1 MLGRRERCQPELFVA
16 GSLRE
21 LLPEDHVLV
30 RVDRVLDLA
39 WLADGVADLY
49 CADNGR
55 PGIAPEVAL
64 RLMLAGLL
72 LGIIYDRRLMR
83 EAQVNLA
90 IRWFCG
96 YGLHERLP
104 DHSSLTRIR
113 QRWGAER
120 FKRIF
125 ARTVEAC
132 VAAGIAKGEV
142 VHIDSSLVRAN
153 VSWEAIAR
161 RHSEAVA
168 AANDDAAEGDGSG
181 DQGAG
186 GSRRSDKVPAVCT
199 SDPEASL
206 ATNHRAR
213 RSEPAYKQHTA
224 ADGERGVVLDV
235 AVTTGAVHDTMTVDA
250 QLDAIPAVTGAAI
263 QTATMDGAYAIT
275 RVFASLEQRGIEAVV
290 PAKQERPPKTV
301 IPVRRFKLDAK
312 KGIVRC
318 RRGRVLKAHG
328 KPDRKGF
335 QAYRARPRDCRS
347 CPLRAAC
354 VSPGMERRAILLHKD
369 HPALLRARR
378 KRLRWGA
385 REHRLYAQH
394 RFRVEGIHGEAKTW
408 HGLARAIRRGLA
420 NMQIQAYLTAAVIN
434 LKRLATALLSTFGWL
449 RLDLCSS
456 RAQRHP
462 NLILIRFVAFA
473 DLAAA

>member
-1 MLGRRERCQPELFVA
+1 MLGKRERRQPELFVA
-16 GSLRE
+16 GSLGD
-21 LLPEDHVLV
+21 LVPEDHVLV

-39 WLADGVADLY
+39 RLADEVADLY

-55 PGIAPEVAL
+55 PGIDPEVAV

-72 LGIIYDRRLMR
+72 LGTVHDRRLLR

-113 QRWGAER
+113 QRWGAVR
-120 FKRIF
+120 FRRIF
-125 ARTVEAC
+125 QRTVRAC

-142 VHIDSSLVRAN
+142 VHIDSSLVRAD
-153 VSWEAIAR
+153 VSWDAIAR

-168 AANDDAAEGDGSG
+168 AANGDAANSDGSG
-181 DQGAG
+181 EPGEGAG
-186 GSRRSDKVPAVCT
+186 GSRRPAREGAVCT
-199 SDPEASL
+199 SNPDASL
-206 ATNHRAR
+206 ATDNHAR
-213 RSEPAYKQHTA
+213 RSVPAYKQHTA

-235 AVTTGAVHDTMTVDA
+235 AVTTGAVHDSLTVDA
-250 QLDAIPAVTGAAI
+250 QLDAVPEVTGRAI

-275 RVFASLEQRGIEAVV
+275 RVFASLEDRGIEAIV
-290 PAKQERPPKTV
+290 PAKRERPPKAV
-301 IPVRRFKLDAK
+301 IPVRRFKLDARHQ
-312 KGIVRC
+312 IVRC
-318 RRGRVLKAHG
+318 PRGRVLKAHG

-335 QAYRARPRDCRS
+335 QAYRARPRDCRA

-354 VSPGMERRAILLHKD
+354 VSPGMDRRAILLHKD

-378 KRLRWGA
+378 KRMRWGA

-394 RFRVEGIHGEAKTW
+394 RFRVEGIDGEAKTW
-408 HGLARAIRRGLA
+408 HGLARALRCGLA
-420 NMQIQAYLTAAVIN
+420 NMQIQA
-434 LKRLATALLSTFGWL
+434 
-449 RLDLCSS
+449 
-456 RAQRHP
+456 
-462 NLILIRFVAFA
+462 
-473 DLAAA
+473 